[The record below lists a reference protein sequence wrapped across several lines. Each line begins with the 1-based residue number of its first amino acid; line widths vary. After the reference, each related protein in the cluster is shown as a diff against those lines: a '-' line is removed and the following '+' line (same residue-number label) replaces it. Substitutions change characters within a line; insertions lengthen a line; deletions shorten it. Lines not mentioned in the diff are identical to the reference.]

1 MEVFI
6 RNQASIL
13 LDALFIGMIIMAFY
27 DVFRLFRR
35 IIRHGRLIR
44 DLEDLIFWIIAG
56 FIVFSLVYS
65 RNNGNIRWFIIVGVA
80 LGMYLYYVSFGRF
93 VVKYT
98 AKYINKLI
106 NIDKVKTNIYPA
118 FPTDLQSMLMVSGR
132 QMLLTLGSQLIQ
144 LQVMVLLL

>member
-6 RNQASIL
+6 RNQASVL

-35 IIRHGRLIR
+35 IVRHSRFIR

-106 NIDKVKTNIYPA
+106 N
-118 FPTDLQSMLMVSGR
+118 
-132 QMLLTLGSQLIQ
+132 
-144 LQVMVLLL
+144 MVLKKPMRKAIMTIRLIFERVLGANAKKLREKEKES

>member
-106 NIDKVKTNIYPA
+106 N
-118 FPTDLQSMLMVSGR
+118 
-132 QMLLTLGSQLIQ
+132 
-144 LQVMVLLL
+144 MVLKKPIRKAIMTIRLILERVLGANAKKLREKEKES